1 MQTMCAQLGG
11 RVTLSEH
18 QEFGRAFIDILGEC
32 RAVRRAVAARRAA
45 SRCG

>member
-1 MQTMCAQLGG
+1 MRCGQLGS

-18 QEFGRAFIDILGEC
+18 QEFGRAFIDILDDCLLFDRLWPKGG
-32 RAVRRAVAARRAA
+32 A